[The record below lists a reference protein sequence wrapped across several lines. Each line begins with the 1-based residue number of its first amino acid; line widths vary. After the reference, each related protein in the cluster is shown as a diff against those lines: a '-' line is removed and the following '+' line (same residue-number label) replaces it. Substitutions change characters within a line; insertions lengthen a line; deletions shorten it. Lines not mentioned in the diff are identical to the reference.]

1 MIDQALKVVGLVSA
15 LYSAYRL
22 YAALAVWILPSV
34 PLTRYQKKGR
44 PYESW
49 ALVTGATGG
58 IGLACA
64 QELALRGFK
73 IVLVGRNVD
82 RLEDARALIE
92 SECMR
97 RHKSDVAVRFVVLDA
112 ASSSPAQVQAAVDDI
127 SDLDVTVL
135 INNVGGA
142 QASSPPIGPLRNLA
156 AGDVDALIDLNAR
169 FMARLTHLMLPI
181 LARNGPSLVLN
192 VGSFATEG
200 LPGLVMY
207 SAAKGFVK
215 SFTRALA
222 REMKAEKSPVDVLY
236 LGIGEVRTNIND
248 VVVRPGSPEV
258 RPGSPEARPFAKAAM
273 DRVGRAAQR
282 GMLEVTPWFMHA
294 VQVAVSG
301 CTPERLWSKKI
312 RETLEEKRVAHEE
325 KARKDE

>member
-22 YAALAVWILPSV
+22 YDALAVWILPSV

-64 QELALRGFK
+64 QELALRGFN

-142 QASSPPIGPLRNLA
+142 PASSPPIGPLRNLA
-156 AGDVDALIDLNAR
+156 PGDVDALLDLNAR

-192 VGSFATEG
+192 VGSLATEG

-236 LGIGEVRTNIND
+236 LGTGEVRTNIND
-248 VVVRPGSPEV
+248 VAVRS
-258 RPGSPEARPFAKAAM
+258 STPEARPFAKAVM

-294 VQVAVSG
+294 VQVAVAG
-301 CTPERLWSKKI
+301 YVPERLWFKKI
-312 RETLEEKRVAHEE
+312 RETLEEKRLAYEE